1 MDHQNAKQ
9 RLWGKYILILKNFLF
24 LILSFSETP
33 LQSGNFGI
41 KKGGSKV
48 LLKSGPQ
55 WTPLESL
62 TLNAIATMLRLA
74 LNGTAHTCNENS
86 AISVDTCFA
95 SPLRFTQRRASARL
109 ARTTKKVL
117 LALLTTIKETI
128 TNVIVSFIWAAVDS
142 NHRPHPYQGCALTT

>member
-1 MDHQNAKQ
+1 MQE
-9 RLWGKYILILKNFLF
+9 YCKNCV
-24 LILSFSETP
+24 SKC
-33 LQSGNFGI
+33 
-41 KKGGSKV
+41 KKELYLKV

-109 ARTTKKVL
+109 ARTTQKWF
-117 LALLTTIKETI
+117 
-128 TNVIVSFIWAAVDS
+128 S
-142 NHRPHPYQGCALTT
+142 PYRQQ